1 MLPCYTCTYRDR
13 DFTSSAGSIRCKAML
28 NPERPVHPNNDL
40 DCPLGKG
47 VTEMKITRRR
57 K

>member
-13 DFTSSAGSIRCKAML
+13 DYDYPAGSIRCKAML